1 MSRKRLDLI
10 ISVGGVATAILFLVL
25 GFVFRANGTFAR
37 DYVKDQ
43 LTAQEI
49 NFPATEALT
58 DEEATV
64 ECLTEFAGTVV
75 DSGEKAECYAN
86 EYIGA
91 HLAGIGKGETYAS
104 LGTPQRELRD
114 KVAAAEAAGA
124 ADLETLKADLAAVNA
139 TRESMFKGET
149 LRGLLLTTYGFSI
162 FGEKAMQAAFVGFL
176 VAAVMFVAAIA
187 GFIHAARTK
196 V

>member
-1 MSRKRLDLI
+1 MSRMRLDLI
-10 ISVGGVATAILFLVL
+10 ISIGGVATAILYLIL

-37 DYVKDQ
+37 DYVKEQ
-43 LTAQEI
+43 LSAQEI
-49 NFPATEALT
+49 SFPAAEMLSE
-58 DEEATV
+58 EEAAV
-64 ECLTEFAGTVV
+64 ACLNDYAGAVV
-75 DSGEKAECYAN
+75 DSGAKAECYAN
-86 EYIGA
+86 EYIGS

-124 ADLETLKADLAAVNA
+124 ADLESLKADLAAVNA
-139 TRESMFKGET
+139 TRETMFKGET

-176 VAAVMFVAAIA
+176 VAAVMFVAAMA
-187 GFIHAARTK
+187 GFVHAARTK

>member
-1 MSRKRLDLI
+1 MEPHFLI
-10 ISVGGVATAILFLVL
+10 
-25 GFVFRANGTFAR
+25 
-37 DYVKDQ
+37 
-43 LTAQEI
+43 
-49 NFPATEALT
+49 
-58 DEEATV
+58 
-64 ECLTEFAGTVV
+64 EFAGTVV

-149 LRGLLLTTYGFSI
+149 LRGLLLTTYGF
-162 FGEKAMQAAFVGFL
+162 L